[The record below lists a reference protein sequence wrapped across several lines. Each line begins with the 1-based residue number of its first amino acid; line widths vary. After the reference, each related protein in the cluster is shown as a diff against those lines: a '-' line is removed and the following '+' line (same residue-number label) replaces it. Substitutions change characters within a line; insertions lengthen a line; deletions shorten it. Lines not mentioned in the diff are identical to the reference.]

1 MPHSSTFLRLNI
13 SSQSM
18 ASERALELAESLPQ
32 VKLFR
37 WRAYAV
43 AINASKLNGS
53 WLLEYYDPV
62 VKQEMMNSGHIGNAA
77 FGYGS
82 VRVQVENNVAQVV

>member
-1 MPHSSTFLRLNI
+1 MG
-13 SSQSM
+13 
-18 ASERALELAESLPQ
+18 AERALDLAANLPQ

-53 WLLEYYDPV
+53 WLLEYYEPGV
-62 VKQEMMNSGHIGNAA
+62 MLEMMNSGSIGNAA

-82 VRVQVENNVAQVV
+82 VRVKVENNVAQVV